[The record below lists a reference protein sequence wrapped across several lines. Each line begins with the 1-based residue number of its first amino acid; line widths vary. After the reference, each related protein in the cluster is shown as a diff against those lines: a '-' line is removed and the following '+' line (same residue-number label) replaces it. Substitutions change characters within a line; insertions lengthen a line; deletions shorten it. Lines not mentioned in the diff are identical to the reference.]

1 MEWKAA
7 LIPTSNAPNDDPAF
21 QDAARELMEQT
32 SRNVIYITCGAA
44 LLLQMAVGTLSGDEL
59 SMRVWATLPL
69 LGIATYWAL
78 AMLRRH
84 LLLAQTVWLVGLS
97 LALAVAALLLRRTEI
112 ALLYALLPFMSTVS
126 VGWSAGLLAWI
137 LCLACTLA
145 LTVAPA
151 GILSPG
157 YVLAVAGGGL
167 FAGALGWTSSRSLY
181 TVTEWSLQS
190 YAEAR
195 RNMAAARQHRAQ
207 LAQVLQDL
215 DRAYYRLERTNAALV
230 AAWRAAAEAEHFQA
244 ELATNLSH
252 ELRTPLNLIIGFCE
266 MMATAPHKYEG
277 VPIPRQYRSDLNA
290 IYQNAR
296 HLMSLVNDV
305 LDLARIDVGR
315 ITLSRDQ
322 VDMAALT
329 IEATAMVREYVE
341 AKGLE
346 LRLQIE
352 QDLPLLWLDRLRIRQ
367 VLLNL
372 LVNAARFT
380 EQGSIEVSVQRQ
392 GDDLRVAVRDTGR
405 GIPEE
410 QLSQV
415 FQEFVRGEADE
426 GDSAAPQG
434 WPSTGLGL
442 PISKRFV
449 DLHGGRMGVESTR
462 GAGSTFWFLL
472 PYDQEVPEAGDEETP
487 AQPRLT
493 RAQPLRQVAM
503 HKRILVAVEPEQRM
517 LSTLQRYLEDY
528 HVQGVST
535 IGEGVRLANELRA
548 IALLAPNEDTPPELN
563 AETLFLSCALPDM
576 RRAAAVVG
584 ADDYLV
590 KPISTEELW
599 SAIEALGRPIK
610 RVLIADD
617 EPDMVRLLRRM
628 LTPQVAASQCLEAF
642 TGREALR
649 VMARTNPDLL
659 LLDLEMPELDGQ
671 GVLRAMKADPDL
683 ADIPVILVSAHDP
696 DELGVRLRS
705 SLRVTRADGLT
716 LSEIVRSLQATLSA
730 LAPGWH

>member
-1 MEWKAA
+1 VWKAA
-7 LIPTSNAPNDDPAF
+7 LIPTGNAPSVNPAF

-32 SRNVIYITCGAA
+32 SRSVIYITCGAA
-44 LLLQMAVGTLSGDEL
+44 LLLQMAVGTLTGDEF

-69 LGIATYWAL
+69 LTLATYGAL
-78 AMLRRH
+78 TTLRRN
-84 LLLAQTVWLVGLS
+84 LFLAQAIWLTGLA
-97 LALAVAALLLRRTEI
+97 LALAVATFLFRRPEI
-112 ALLYALLPFMSTVS
+112 ALLYALLPFMATVS
-126 VGWSAGLLAWI
+126 VGWPTGLLAWG
-137 LCLACTLA
+137 LNLAYALA
-145 LTVAPA
+145 LTYPPV
-151 GILSPG
+151 GVLTSG
-157 YVLAVAGGGL
+157 YVLAIVGAGL
-167 FAGALGWTSSRSLY
+167 FTGAVGWASSRSLY

-190 YAEAR
+190 YAEAQ
-195 RNMAAARQHRAQ
+195 RNMADARQHRAQ

-230 AAWRAAAEAEHFQA
+230 AAWRAAADAEHFQA

-315 ITLSRDQ
+315 IVLSRDQ
-322 VDMAALT
+322 MDMAALV

-410 QLSQV
+410 RLPQV
-415 FQEFVRGEADE
+415 FQEFVGGEADE
-426 GDSAAPQG
+426 GGSTAPQG

-449 DLHGGRMGVESTR
+449 ELHGGRMGVESTR

-472 PYDQEVPEAGDEETP
+472 PYDQEVHDAGDDEAP
-487 AQPRLT
+487 VQPRLT
-493 RAQPLRQVAM
+493 RAQPMRQVAL
-503 HKRILVAVEPEQRM
+503 HKRVLVAVEPEQRM

-528 HVQGVST
+528 RIQGAST

-548 IALLAPNEDTPPELN
+548 IALLAAEEDAPPRLN
-563 AETLFLSCALPDM
+563 TETLFLSCALPDM

-590 KPISTEELW
+590 KPISADELW
-599 SAIEALGRPIK
+599 SAIEALGRPIG
-610 RVLIADD
+610 RVVIADD

-628 LTPQVAASQCLEAF
+628 LTPQIAASQCMEAF

-649 VMARTNPDLL
+649 VMARTKPDLL

-671 GVLRAMKADPDL
+671 GVLRAMKVDPNL

-705 SLRVTRADGLT
+705 SLCVTRADGLT
-716 LSEIVRSLQATLSA
+716 LGEIVRSLQATLSA

>member
-1 MEWKAA
+1 MVWKAA
-7 LIPTSNAPNDDPAF
+7 LIPTGNAPNNDPAF

-44 LLLQMAVGTLSGDEL
+44 LLLQMAVGTLTGDEF

-69 LGIATYWAL
+69 LALATYGALTTLRRNVFLAQVIWLIGLAL
-78 AMLRRH
+78 AM
-84 LLLAQTVWLVGLS
+84 
-97 LALAVAALLLRRTEI
+97 AVAAFLFRWPEI
-112 ALLYALLPFMSTVS
+112 ALLYALLPFMATVS
-126 VGWSAGLLAWI
+126 VGWPAGLLAWG
-137 LCLACTLA
+137 LGLSHALA
-145 LTVAPA
+145 LAYPPV
-151 GILSPG
+151 GILTSG
-157 YVLAVAGGGL
+157 YVLAIAGGGL
-167 FAGALGWTSSRSLY
+167 FTGALGWASSRSLY
-181 TVTEWSLQS
+181 MVTEWSLQS
-190 YAEAR
+190 YEEAR
-195 RNMAAARQHRAQ
+195 RNMADARQHRAQ

-230 AAWRAAAEAEHFQA
+230 AAWRAAAEAERSQA

-315 ITLSRDQ
+315 IALSRDQ
-322 VDMAALT
+322 IDMAALV

-346 LRLQIE
+346 LHLQIE

-380 EQGSIEVSVQRQ
+380 EQGFIEVSVQRQ

-410 QLSQV
+410 RLPQV
-415 FQEFVRGEADE
+415 FQEFSRGEVDE
-426 GDSAAPQG
+426 GDGTAPQG

-449 DLHGGRMGVESTR
+449 ELHGGRMGVESTR
-462 GAGSTFWFLL
+462 GMGSTFWFLL
-472 PYDQEVPEAGDEETP
+472 PYDQEVQEAGDEG

-493 RAQPLRQVAM
+493 RAQPLRQVAL
-503 HKRILVAVEPEQRM
+503 HKRVLVAVEPEQRM
-517 LSTLQRYLEDY
+517 LSTLQRYLEEY
-528 HVQGVST
+528 RVQGAKNLE
-535 IGEGVRLANELRA
+535 EGVRLANELRA
-548 IALLAPNEDTPPELN
+548 IALLAAEADAPPGLN
-563 AETLFLSCALPDM
+563 AETLFLSCTLPDM
-576 RRAAAVVG
+576 RRAAAIVG

-590 KPISTEELW
+590 KPISADELW
-599 SAIEALGRPIK
+599 SAIESLGRPIE
-610 RVLIADD
+610 RVLIVDD

-628 LTPQVAASQCLEAF
+628 LTPQVAARECLEAF

-649 VMARTNPDLL
+649 VMARTKPDLL

-671 GVLRAMKADPDL
+671 GVLRAMKEDENL

-705 SLRVTRADGLT
+705 SLCVTRADGLT
-716 LSEIVRSLQATLSA
+716 LSEIVRSLQATLST